1 MIGAPISGSLSSG
14 EMESRVPIKALCG
27 GAGATHGRDPAEW
40 LPVAWGGV
48 ESAGTKG
55 K

>member
-1 MIGAPISGSLSSG
+1 MIGAPSLG
-14 EMESRVPIKALCG
+14 ACCPGRWKALYG
-27 GAGATHGRDPAEW
+27 RVGATHGRDPAEW

-55 K
+55 